1 VLTIDLNAIQKNWL
15 KLDALTSAA
24 IAGVIKANAYG
35 LGAEE
40 VGKALYAAGCR
51 EFFLATFDEAVAARS
66 YLPAGVLIYV
76 LGGLR
81 NIDLTQLHER
91 NLIPVLYSNYDID
104 KWLIFKKATAANLVA
119 ALKINTGMTRFG
131 LDERDFFSLC
141 DKPDR
146 LQAIN
151 PALLISHLS
160 CADETDHSQNRNQLQ
175 RFAKALEKIR
185 IILPSIRA
193 SLANSSGIF
202 LGKEWHF
209 DLVRPGAAL
218 YGINPTRLEHNP
230 MCPVLKLALP
240 VVQVRTLDI
249 IESIGYGATANLS
262 AGARIAVVAGGYA
275 DGVHRSLGFQP
286 EGLLLGYRVKA
297 VGRISMDS
305 MIFDITNVPVSEDDL
320 MRASVEV
327 IGDLFSLDTLMA
339 KTHSLGYE
347 VLTSL
352 GSRYP
357 RSYLP
362 GIL

>member
-1 VLTIDLNAIQKNWL
+1 MLTIDLNAIQKNWS
-15 KLDALTSAA
+15 KLDALTSAS

-35 LGAEE
+35 LGAEKT
-40 VGKALYAAGCR
+40 GKALYAAGCR
-51 EFFLATFDEAVAARS
+51 EFFLASFDEAVAARS
-66 YLPAGVLIYV
+66 YLPAGALIYV

-81 NIDLTQLHER
+81 NIDLAQLHKL

-104 KWLIFKKATAANLVA
+104 KWLIFKKTTKATLVA

-131 LDERDFFSLC
+131 LDERDFFALC
-141 DKPDR
+141 DNPDR

-160 CADETDHSQNRNQLQ
+160 CADDQNHSQNRSQLE
-175 RFAKALEKIR
+175 RFTKALEKIKK
-185 IILPSIRA
+185 IHPSIRA

-218 YGINPTRLEHNP
+218 YGINPTRLTQNP
-230 MCPVLKLALP
+230 MYPVLTLALP
-240 VVQVRTLDI
+240 VLQIRTLDTV
-249 IESIGYGATANLS
+249 ESIGYGATVNLS
-262 AGARIAVVAGGYA
+262 AGARVAVVAGGYA

-286 EGLLLGYRVKA
+286 EGVLLGYRVKA

-305 MIFDITNVPVSEDDL
+305 MMFDITNVPVSEDDL
-320 MRASVEV
+320 MQASVNV
-327 IGDLFSLDTLMA
+327 IGDHFSLDALMA
-339 KTHSLGYE
+339 KNHFLGYE

-352 GSRYP
+352 GSRYS
-357 RSYLP
+357 RNYLP